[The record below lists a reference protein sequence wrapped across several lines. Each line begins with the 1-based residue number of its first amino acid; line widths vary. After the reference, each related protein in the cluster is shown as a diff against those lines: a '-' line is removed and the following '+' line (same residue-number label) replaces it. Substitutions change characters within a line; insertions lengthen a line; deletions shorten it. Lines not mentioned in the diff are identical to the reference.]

1 MESNDTDE
9 NILSKANSLV
19 ERLLIMKFEK
29 FESID
34 QLKVAAFTGLFV
46 VIFRSICKDDVDGV
60 ISNPTSK
67 RENTENLLRTL
78 KILGKEYDVGA
89 DHINCYEIMRGNIH
103 HIDLMLNLLVK
114 VIDMERC
121 DFCLFNINLFLSKD

>member
-19 ERLLIMKFEK
+19 ERLIIMKFDK

-46 VIFRSICKDDVDGV
+46 VIFGSILKEDIEG
-60 ISNPTSK
+60 IIPNPTSK
-67 RENTENLLRTL
+67 REYTENLLRTVS
-78 KILGKEYDVGA
+78 ILGKEYDVDA
-89 DHINCYEIMRGNIH
+89 DHINCYEIMKGNVY

-114 VIDMERC
+114 VIDMER
-121 DFCLFNINLFLSKD
+121 